1 MAGHLIRLNSKVN
14 FGFLTNFHVRTF
26 LLIQVIFIFKSL
38 YHMNLSSLFEN
49 ILKVPLA
56 LICTYIA
63 DFLKSKPDILFF
75 RNSMAFILLSKPI

>member
-1 MAGHLIRLNSKVN
+1 
-14 FGFLTNFHVRTF
+14 
-26 LLIQVIFIFKSL
+26 
-38 YHMNLSSLFEN
+38 MNLSSLLEN

>member
-1 MAGHLIRLNSKVN
+1 
-14 FGFLTNFHVRTF
+14 
-26 LLIQVIFIFKSL
+26 
-38 YHMNLSSLFEN
+38 MNLSSLFEN
-49 ILKVPLA
+49 ILKVALA